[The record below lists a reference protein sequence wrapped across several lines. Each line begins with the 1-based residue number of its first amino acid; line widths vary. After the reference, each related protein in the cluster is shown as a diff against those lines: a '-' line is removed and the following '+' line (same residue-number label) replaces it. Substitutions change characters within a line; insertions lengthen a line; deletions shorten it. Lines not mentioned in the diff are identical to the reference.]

1 MSPDS
6 SVQATAFFTSI
17 AKCTIKKSLVSLNPQ
32 GRVNNYVSISNKI
45 NPRRLQS
52 FTLFGIFRKIYN
64 HRDGSHLVP
73 PKVGHFFQLTK
84 FPPYIF
90 HFSEALTG
98 DYKGV
103 DHSGAWEKMINY
115 CEKENRVGCIDAEHI
130 SVYLDDPMTTP
141 AEKGGHFDR
150 LSDRRGEFK
159 VRCPAGI
166 TAGQRRRCRA
176 RAYSYIH

>member
-1 MSPDS
+1 M
-6 SVQATAFFTSI
+6 
-17 AKCTIKKSLVSLNPQ
+17 
-32 GRVNNYVSISNKI
+32 
-45 NPRRLQS
+45 
-52 FTLFGIFRKIYN
+52 
-64 HRDGSHLVP
+64 
-73 PKVGHFFQLTK
+73 TK

-103 DHSGAWEKMINY
+103 EHSGAWEKMINY
-115 CEKENRVGCIDAEHI
+115 CEKENRVGCIDAEYI

-159 VRCPAGI
+159 VRCPRGDHSRTTKEVPSESI
-166 TAGQRRRCRA
+166 FIYSLEDLLWDGRRL
-176 RAYSYIH
+176 

>member
-1 MSPDS
+1 M
-6 SVQATAFFTSI
+6 
-17 AKCTIKKSLVSLNPQ
+17 
-32 GRVNNYVSISNKI
+32 
-45 NPRRLQS
+45 
-52 FTLFGIFRKIYN
+52 
-64 HRDGSHLVP
+64 
-73 PKVGHFFQLTK
+73 
-84 FPPYIF
+84 
-90 HFSEALTG
+90 LTG

-115 CEKENRVGCIDAEHI
+115 CEKENRVGYIDAEYI

-176 RAYSYIH
+176 

>member
-1 MSPDS
+1 M
-6 SVQATAFFTSI
+6 
-17 AKCTIKKSLVSLNPQ
+17 
-32 GRVNNYVSISNKI
+32 
-45 NPRRLQS
+45 
-52 FTLFGIFRKIYN
+52 
-64 HRDGSHLVP
+64 
-73 PKVGHFFQLTK
+73 TK

-115 CEKENRVGCIDAEHI
+115 YEKENRVGCIDTEHI

-150 LSDRRGEFK
+150 LSDRRG
-159 VRCPAGI
+159 
-166 TAGQRRRCRA
+166 
-176 RAYSYIH
+176 

>member
-1 MSPDS
+1 MAVGCLD
-6 SVQATAFFTSI
+6 
-17 AKCTIKKSLVSLNPQ
+17 LVVAGAGDHL
-32 GRVNNYVSISNKI
+32 G
-45 NPRRLQS
+45 
-52 FTLFGIFRKIYN
+52 G
-64 HRDGSHLVP
+64 GSHLVP
-73 PKVGHFFQLTK
+73 PKVGHYFQLTK

-115 CEKENRVGCIDAEHI
+115 CEKENRVGCIDAEYI
-130 SVYLDDPMTTP
+130 SVYLDDPMTAP

-176 RAYSYIH
+176 

>member
-1 MSPDS
+1 MAKVFVQERSKFVSVANDTKVQVTFDPDMIESYRLIGYERRVMDNKDFEDDS
-6 SVQATAFFTSI
+6 SVPATAFFTSI

-45 NPRRLQS
+45 SPRRLQS

-90 HFSEALTG
+90 RIFPPSTRKYH
-98 DYKGV
+98 
-103 DHSGAWEKMINY
+103 
-115 CEKENRVGCIDAEHI
+115 RVYPKAG
-130 SVYLDDPMTTP
+130 
-141 AEKGGHFDR
+141 
-150 LSDRRGEFK
+150 RRMSAMAAVSIRK
-159 VRCPAGI
+159 P
-166 TAGQRRRCRA
+166 
-176 RAYSYIH
+176 SWP

>member
-1 MSPDS
+1 MDFLNQNINYFMIFAQIFAKLSLCKMLLVNIDTSFLPRS
-6 SVQATAFFTSI
+6 AFYD
-17 AKCTIKKSLVSLNPQ
+17 VSE
-32 GRVNNYVSISNKI
+32 
-45 NPRRLQS
+45 
-52 FTLFGIFRKIYN
+52 FRIP
-64 HRDGSHLVP
+64 HLVP

-115 CEKENRVGCIDAEHI
+115 CEKENRAGCIDAEHI